1 MNVES
6 CDRSFV
12 LGAQSGERSAFNA
25 LVRKCRHRVKK
36 LSMRYMRN
44 RPDAEDA
51 VHNTFR
57 KDRRVVARARC
68 EGILVGRSERSI
80 GGAMNP

>member
-12 LGAQSGERSAFNA
+12 LGTQSGERSAFNA
-25 LVRKCRHRVKK
+25 LVRKCRHRFMKF
-36 LSMRYMRN
+36 SMRHTRN
-44 RPDAEDA
+44 RVDAEDA
-51 VHNTFR
+51 VQNTFR
-57 KDRRVVARARC
+57 KDRTVAARARY
-68 EGILVGRSERSI
+68 EGIVIGHSERSI

>member
-1 MNVES
+1 MHVES

-25 LVRKCRHRVKK
+25 LVGKCRHGVMK
-36 LSMRYMRN
+36 LSMRYTRK
-44 RPDAEDA
+44 RADAEEA
-51 VHNTFR
+51 VHNRFR

-68 EGILVGRSERSI
+68 EGVLVGRSERSI